1 MAPVGC
7 AVAPPIS
14 GLLHIE
20 GIPVEGLVDT
30 GASVTCLGFAIW
42 WRYRAQWGSLE
53 PFANTVRGAH
63 GKPLQI
69 AGKTQHLDIQWG
81 EARGRASFIVIV
93 GLESPPCLIGMDIM
107 RPLRV
112 RIDVTEGTATPAQ
125 PDPQTIHLNAA
136 QTRPQPPIPLS
147 KKNPLP
153 PAPEAAG
160 QGASLPRVATTSPPL
175 PAQQGRLPVTEEAKA
190 PPPAACQ
197 PTSSPGVPPAY
208 PHSAHPHIASC
219 ARLLQTADIPPETAR
234 LVRCHNPW
242 PSEDVLFCPD
252 GALPAFVTGIPALSS
267 GPELWYAV
275 HNHRPEPLQLHAGQS
290 IGVLEVVQL
299 AEAPAP
305 APPSSS
311 HPTSSPCQPPL
322 PENLSPLQQ
331 QQLNELFKEYLDVF
345 SQGDEDLGN
354 TPLLEHGIET
364 HGPPLRQPYRRQNP
378 AVRREEMTQ
387 VQQMLSSNVIRPSN
401 SPWASPVVMV
411 RKKDGSLRFCVDF
424 RQLNAATVKDAHPLP
439 RIDDLL
445 DALHGAKWFS
455 TLDLKSGYWQV
466 PIAEQDK
473 EKTAFRTSSGQLFEF
488 NQVPFGLC
496 NAPATFSRLMDRVL
510 AGLHWETCLFYL
522 DDIIVFSSTWEEHL
536 ARLRE
541 VFERLRQAK
550 LKLGAAKCTFAAKE
564 VSYLGHR
571 VTEEGLLPDPSLLA
585 AIRDIPP
592 PTTATEVRSFLGL
605 AGYYRRYVK
614 GFAAIAAPLF
624 ALTRKEALF
633 HWSEGCQTAFD
644 QLKNRLTTSPI
655 TAFPDFSQAFRLYT
669 DASTAGLGAILAQ
682 VREGKERIICC
693 ASRALN
699 KAEKSYPATKLECL
713 AIVWAVAKFRPYLM
727 AMPFEVYTDHY
738 ALQWLKTMRT
748 GSALLHRW
756 SAALEE
762 YDFTVRHRPGKVQ
775 THVDGLSRL
784 PVGPAP
790 PDDTL
795 LHIEVSDEEEARRL
809 AQELHSATHLGGQA
823 LWRLFSDRYSHKAG
837 RRICIEVAQ
846 SCPQCQRG
854 SDYGHHQKT
863 TGTIESKGPW
873 DTLSVDIVGPL
884 PADSRHEFIIVFVD
898 CYSRFTVL
906 VPASNHTADTVS
918 EALLRHVV
926 PYFGTPRRLLSDRGR
941 EFVSEVWQKLTT
953 TLGIQRVLTSP
964 YHPEG
969 NSINERSHRTMNNML
984 RARLLKDLPSR
995 KWVAEIPGIMLALN
1009 AMVHE
1014 PHGFSASM
1022 IATGREPSLPPD
1034 VDNEACASPSTAD
1047 PVAYV
1052 DMVRQR
1058 LALTHQQMTSP
1069 PAPEA
1074 HSPYHEGDLIF
1085 VMTTPP
1091 ERTNKLTPRWKGPFE
1106 VKRVPNAYQVTYEDG
1121 MVWRTVHVNHVKPA
1135 KAPPGGF
1142 PVPTAPTASDIPPHR
1157 YSSRNLSWRKPP
1169 PPQPAAPVA
1178 GPSQPHAPAHPAS
1191 PSLSRPT
1198 APSSANQEA
1207 APLPEQ
1213 RSPPSRP
1220 RANENSRSGPPL
1232 RRSERLK
1239 ANRPVDRPTQAAPA
1253 HSQPSINMARTFP
1266 YSLSYD
1272 ACIGDEERPYN
1283 FSSIYIEDLK
1293 TGHRTYIQH
1302 VQQLIDLLPRT
1313 VDPSSR
1319 YTLRGHVTPSGHQR
1333 MRDSLRLALWIVLP
1347 PDGDFRRAPNGLHYH
1362 LARQGRRVVLRGG
1375 DVTSPLHDSHLH
1387 WVYDPQPR
1395 QTPSVP
1401 PRHSPSSP
1409 VNPPV
1414 PRINDSV
1421 SRSTNSVPRINKTVP
1436 RNVYP
1441 PPRKE
1446 STAIPIAPSSDVR
1459 VRAPFTRIESSTW
1472 ENSSQKICPPVPRNN
1487 MTDSDGHPVPP
1498 PQKRK
1503 RNRVNRRERRARE
1516 REERALIEEAFNHDA
1531 RWNSQSPGALSSTT
1545 IPDPLT
1551 TIGLPHSEPISAMR
1565 PAVYLPVTEQG
1576 RPVANENSSSLF
1588 GQELRESVGLP
1599 PGLYKAPDPDPQHH
1613 FRNSSWACSSE
1624 DDPPSPTRTS
1634 RACSSG
1640 ARPRT
1645 GIIYPLQPRQ
1655 RRPDTHIT
1663 VEAASLPEPAALH
1676 REELLPVREVPT
1688 DLPRPSQRP
1697 GRKRRRKRSSA
1708 LYRPAKRSPPRGR
1721 WCIL

>member
-1 MAPVGC
+1 M
-7 AVAPPIS
+7 
-14 GLLHIE
+14 
-20 GIPVEGLVDT
+20 
-30 GASVTCLGFAIW
+30 
-42 WRYRAQWGSLE
+42 
-53 PFANTVRGAH
+53 
-63 GKPLQI
+63 
-69 AGKTQHLDIQWG
+69 
-81 EARGRASFIVIV
+81 
-93 GLESPPCLIGMDIM
+93 
-107 RPLRV
+107 
-112 RIDVTEGTATPAQ
+112 
-125 PDPQTIHLNAA
+125 
-136 QTRPQPPIPLS
+136 
-147 KKNPLP
+147 
-153 PAPEAAG
+153 
-160 QGASLPRVATTSPPL
+160 
-175 PAQQGRLPVTEEAKA
+175 
-190 PPPAACQ
+190 
-197 PTSSPGVPPAY
+197 
-208 PHSAHPHIASC
+208 
-219 ARLLQTADIPPETAR
+219 
-234 LVRCHNPW
+234 RCHNPW

-267 GPELWYAV
+267 GPELWYTV

-299 AEAPAP
+299 AEASAP
-305 APPSSS
+305 APPSSTR
-311 HPTSSPCQPPL
+311 PTSPPCQPPL
-322 PENLSPLQQ
+322 PESLSPLQQ
-331 QQLNELFKEYLDVF
+331 QQLNELFIDVF

-354 TPLLEHGIET
+354 TPLLKHEIET

-411 RKKDGSLRFCVDF
+411 RKKDDSLRFCVDF

-633 HWSEGCQTAFD
+633 HWSEDCQAAFD
-644 QLKNRLTTSPI
+644 QLKTRLTTSPI

-795 LHIEVSDEEEARRL
+795 LHIEVSDEEDARRL
-809 AQELHSATHLGGQA
+809 VQELHTATHLGGQA

-854 SDYGHHQKT
+854 SDYGHRQKT

-884 PADSRHEFIIVFVD
+884 PADRRHEFIIVFVD
-898 CYSRFTVL
+898 CYSRFTIF
-906 VPASNHTADTVS
+906 VPASNHTVDTLS

-926 PYFGTPRRLLSDRGR
+926 PYYGTPRRLLSDRGR

-995 KWVAEIPGIMLALN
+995 KWVTEIPGVMLALN

-1034 VDNEACASPSTAD
+1034 LDSEACASPATAD

-1052 DMVRQR
+1052 DMICQR
-1058 LALTHQQMTSP
+1058 LALTHQQMTPP

-1121 MVWRTVHVNHVKPA
+1121 MIWRTIHVNHAKPA

-1142 PVPTAPTASDIPPHR
+1142 PVPTAPAASAIPPHQ

-1169 PPQPAAPVA
+1169 PPPQPAALTEGSPQPTAPVAAPTRPVTARRPIAHPSSRPITRSLTRHQLAPRSEPRLPATSAQTQPGQPPRHSARIKARVCTVESHPQPAAP
-1178 GPSQPHAPAHPAS
+1178 Q
-1191 PSLSRPT
+1191 LLRY
-1198 APSSANQEA
+1198 
-1207 APLPEQ
+1207 EQ
-1213 RSPPSRP
+1213 
-1220 RANENSRSGPPL
+1220 
-1232 RRSERLK
+1232 
-1239 ANRPVDRPTQAAPA
+1239 
-1253 HSQPSINMARTFP
+1253 
-1266 YSLSYD
+1266 
-1272 ACIGDEERPYN
+1272 CIGCREGPHS
-1283 FSSIYIEDLK
+1283 FCSLVLKDLH
-1293 TGHRTYIQH
+1293 TGHEEYLGDT
-1302 VQQLIDLLPRT
+1302 QQLIAALPRSLDPGSRLTLIAQVAPPGQRCLPPAMRASLRWLLPS
-1313 VDPSSR
+1313 D
-1319 YTLRGHVTPSGHQR
+1319 GEFQSG
-1333 MRDSLRLALWIVLP
+1333 
-1347 PDGDFRRAPNGLHYH
+1347 PDGQSYY

-1375 DVTSPLHDSHLH
+1375 DVKAPLANSRINWVCDSPPSQSPHIA
-1387 WVYDPQPR
+1387 PR
-1395 QTPSVP
+1395 QTLLENKNHNKKARINNSM
-1401 PRHSPSSP
+1401 
-1409 VNPPV
+1409 
-1414 PRINDSV
+1414 PRI
-1421 SRSTNSVPRINKTVP
+1421 TKTVP

-1441 PPRKE
+1441 PPGKE
-1446 STAIPIAPSSDVR
+1446 STSISIAPSSDVR
-1459 VRAPFTRIESSTW
+1459 VRAPLTRIDSSEW
-1472 ENSSQKICPPVPRNN
+1472 HNLSQEICPPAPRNN
-1487 MTDSDGHPVPP
+1487 ITNRLTSATATAPP
-1498 PQKRK
+1498 PPKRK
-1503 RNRVNRRERRARE
+1503 RNRVQRRERRAI
-1516 REERALIEEAFNHDA
+1516 ERAERGEIFWWAA
-1531 RWNSQSPGALSSTT
+1531 QSSGAPPSP
-1545 IPDPLT
+1545 IVPDQLT

-1565 PAVYLPVTEQG
+1565 PAVYPPVTQQG
-1576 RPVANENSSSLF
+1576 RPVANDNSSLHF
-1588 GQELRESVGLP
+1588 DQELRESA
-1599 PGLYKAPDPDPQHH
+1599 GLYKAPDPDSHH
-1613 FRNSSWACSSE
+1613 HNWNSTWACSSE
-1624 DDPPSPTRTS
+1624 DDPPLSYQTSLGMQLRSQSQDRNHISPATTPTTSWYPHHCRSCLSARTYCPTPW
-1634 RACSSG
+1634 RAPALAWGSH
-1640 ARPRT
+1640 RPHST
-1645 GIIYPLQPRQ
+1645 C
-1655 RRPDTHIT
+1655 T
-1663 VEAASLPEPAALH
+1663 ASWMQKAP
-1676 REELLPVREVPT
+1676 
-1688 DLPRPSQRP
+1688 
-1697 GRKRRRKRSSA
+1697 
-1708 LYRPAKRSPPRGR
+1708 
-1721 WCIL
+1721 